1 MGLTKALYAA
11 AWDRA
16 ERITD
21 AADDAI
27 RLHRVNL
34 STLLRTLAAMKAQGC
49 RFGMGE
55 LEAAIEDTRKLL
67 ARVEG

>member
-1 MGLTKALYAA
+1 MSLTKSLLSAA
-11 AWDRA
+11 CDRA

-34 STLLRTLAAMKAQGC
+34 STLLRTLAAMQAQGC
-49 RFGMGE
+49 RYGLGE
-55 LEAAIEDTRKLL
+55 VEAAIEDTRAPL
-67 ARVEG
+67 AKVGG